1 MGPRDA
7 AVGGHDIT
15 LIAALTG
22 AGHLLSRL
30 AYAVGVGWALRQE
43 ERRQLFS
50 RGRSAEAGFR
60 LFRRLASIVMNTDAV
75 SFVAFCLVTRGALDV
90 PRAVLIPAGLLLV
103 TAGVGIK
110 LWAARSLDPRA
121 YYWYDFFVP
130 ESARPPDPPGP
141 YRYVANPMYTLGYLH
156 AYGFALMCGSG
167 WGLGAAVFDQ
177 AAILAFARLVERPHV
192 RRLFADAARSD

>member
-1 MGPRDA
+1 M
-7 AVGGHDIT
+7 
-15 LIAALTG
+15 
-22 AGHLLSRL
+22 LSRL

-50 RGRSAEAGFR
+50 GGRGAEAGFR
-60 LFRRLASIVMNTDAV
+60 LFRRLASTVMNTDAV
-75 SFVAFCLVTRGALDV
+75 TFVALCLVTRGGL
-90 PRAVLIPAGLLLV
+90 AVTPAVRIPAGLLLV
-103 TAGVGIK
+103 AGGIGIK
-110 LWAARSLDPRA
+110 LWAARSLDSRA

-130 ESARPPDPPGP
+130 GSARLPDPPGP

-167 WGLGAAVFDQ
+167 WGLAAAAFDQ

-192 RRLFADAARSD
+192 ERLFAVAARPD